1 MTRENST
8 SHSVQVRLNGTSLT
22 VKAEASL
29 QQMLEQL
36 GLAEKRVAVECNGA
50 IVPRSAYGQYRVRA
64 GDHLEIVVAVG
75 GG

>member
-1 MTRENST
+1 MTKENSN
-8 SHSVQVRLNGTSLT
+8 SNGVEVRLNGTSLT
-22 VKAEASL
+22 VQAETSL

-36 GLAEKRVAVECNGA
+36 GLAGKRVAVECNRV
-50 IVPRSAYGQYRVRA
+50 IVPRSAYGEHQVRA